1 MGQKIN
7 PKGFRIGVL
16 CDCRVIPGETG
27 YTRILRPQDP
37 DYRLGKY
44 KPCRTYDW
52 TSHWFNLKDTPKL
65 LEEDFKIRELI
76 KKEIPRGAISEIKIY
91 RTGDRIHI
99 EIHTSRPEVV
109 VGVQYRTKERIEK
122 MLEELTASKV
132 DIEPLR
138 IERPETDAQLVAES
152 IAVNIEKGANYRW
165 VMRNAI
171 RNAMNAVVSY
181 GGKTYRI
188 CKGIKIHVSG
198 RLGGAEIAR
207 SEWMREG
214 RVPLQTLR
222 ADIDYGFA
230 EAIIKMGKI
239 GIKVWIFKKEHHVM
253 TEEELV
259 TEAIKLSQKEIAE
272 LASKE
277 TQPKEVVQDLS
288 NADTIQD
295 QI

>member
-1 MGQKIN
+1 MGQKIH
-7 PKGFRIGVL
+7 PKGFRIATL
-16 CDCRVIPGETG
+16 CNCRVIPGEIG

-37 DYRLGKY
+37 DYILGKY

-52 TSHWFNLKDTPKL
+52 VSNWFNLKDAPKL
-65 LEEDFKIRELI
+65 LEEDMKIREII

-109 VGVQYRTKERIEK
+109 VGAQQKTKERIEK
-122 MLEELTASKV
+122 ILEQLTSSKV
-132 DIEPLR
+132 EIEPLK

-152 IAVNIEKGANYRW
+152 VAVNIEKGANYRW

-181 GGKTYRI
+181 GGKTYKV
-188 CKGIKIHVSG
+188 CKGIKIQVSG

-207 SEWMREG
+207 TEWMREG

-230 EAIIKMGKI
+230 EATIKMGKI
-239 GIKVWIFKKEHHVM
+239 GVKVWIFKKEHNVM

-259 TEAIKLSQKEIAE
+259 SEAIKLSQKELAE
-272 LASKE
+272 LAEKNVKPE
-277 TQPKEVVQDLS
+277 AVVQDLS
-288 NADTIQD
+288 NADTI
-295 QI
+295 